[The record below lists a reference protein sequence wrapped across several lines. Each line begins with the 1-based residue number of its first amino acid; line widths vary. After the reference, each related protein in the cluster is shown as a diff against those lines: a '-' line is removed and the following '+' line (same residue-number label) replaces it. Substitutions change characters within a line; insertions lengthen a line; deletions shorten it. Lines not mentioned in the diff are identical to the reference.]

1 MKTAS
6 EIVDNYYQAF
16 ENKDYEKA
24 RFLLRDNFK
33 FKGPMME
40 FESADECIE
49 QMKKCGFEAQH
60 KTIRTITDGSQVVKI
75 FEWTVRQP
83 FQGNFRMCECFQVE
97 NGKITSADLFYDT
110 ANFPKIDQHA
120 A

>member
-1 MKTAS
+1 MKNATDVV
-6 EIVDNYYQAF
+6 ENYYQAF

-24 RFLLRDNFK
+24 RSLLINDFK

-40 FESADECIE
+40 FDSADECIE

-60 KTIRTITDGSQVVKI
+60 KTIRSISDGTQVVKI
-75 FEWTVRQP
+75 FEWIVRQP
-83 FQGNFRMCECFQVE
+83 FQGTFRMCECFQVK
-97 NGKITSADLFYDT
+97 NDKIVSADLFFDT
-110 ANFPKIDQHA
+110 ANFPKMDSNA

>member
-1 MKTAS
+1 MNNAS

-24 RFLLRDNFK
+24 RSLLRDDFK

-40 FESADECIE
+40 FKSADECIE
-49 QMKKCGFEAQH
+49 QMKKCDFEANH
-60 KTIRTITDGSQVVKI
+60 KTLRTIADGNQVVKM
-75 FEWTVRQP
+75 FEWKVRQP

-97 NGKITSADLFYDT
+97 NDKIIGTDLFVDT
-110 ANFPKIDQHA
+110 ANFPKLDNA